1 MEALRAEGILTEEGV
16 RNFRVEQGVLECVP
30 CASGQEARQLLF
42 ACGGLWEP
50 PSGTVEVFGRQLYR
64 MDGQERAVFRR
75 RNIGVVDAENN
86 LIPGLNLYE
95 NVILSSDWT
104 ETTRSGSAEKLQHR
118 QGWRRMG
125 QKSGLPF
132 PGKGPDRG
140 HHPLRAGGKFPD
152 PHEDRPGNARRADA
166 GSDGFLHRIQ
176 EQRGLTQWYF
186 PRRTTGTLT
195 GGRNEIGK

>member
-95 NVILSSDWT
+95 NVILSSELDG
-104 ETTRSGSAEKLQHR
+104 RQPDLAQAEKLAAQA
-118 QGWRRMG
+118 
-125 QKSGLPF
+125 GLAGEWDKKADCLS
-132 PGKGPDRG
+132 PGKGQIAAIIRSV
-140 HHPLRAGGKFPD
+140 L
-152 PHEDRPGNARRADA
+152 A
-166 GSDGFLHRIQ
+166 GSSLILMRIDLETPEEQTRGVMEFLHRIH
-176 EQRGLTQWYF
+176 EQRGLTAVVF
-186 PRRTTGTLT
+186 SAKNGLEP
-195 GGRNEIGK
+195 

>member
-95 NVILSSDWT
+95 NVILSSELDG
-104 ETTRSGSAEKLQHR
+104 RQPDLAQAEKLAAQA
-118 QGWRRMG
+118 
-125 QKSGLPF
+125 GLAGEWDKKADCLSL
-132 PGKGPDRG
+132 GKGQIAAIIRSV
-140 HHPLRAGGKFPD
+140 L
-152 PHEDRPGNARRADA
+152 A
-166 GSDGFLHRIQ
+166 GSSLILMRIDLETPEEQTRGVMEFLHRIQ
-176 EQRGLTQWYF
+176 EQRGLTAVVF
-186 PRRTTGTLT
+186 SAKNGLEP
-195 GGRNEIGK
+195 

>member
-42 ACGGLWEP
+42 ACGSLWEP

-95 NVILSSDWT
+95 NVILSSELDG
-104 ETTRSGSAEKLQHR
+104 RQPDLAQAEKLAAQA
-118 QGWRRMG
+118 
-125 QKSGLPF
+125 GLAGEWDKKADCLSL
-132 PGKGPDRG
+132 GKGQIAAIIRSV
-140 HHPLRAGGKFPD
+140 L
-152 PHEDRPGNARRADA
+152 A
-166 GSDGFLHRIQ
+166 GSSLILMRIDLETPEEQTRGVMEFLHRIQ
-176 EQRGLTQWYF
+176 EQRGLTAVVF
-186 PRRTTGTLT
+186 SAKNGLEP
-195 GGRNEIGK
+195 

>member
-86 LIPGLNLYE
+86 LIP
-95 NVILSSDWT
+95 D
-104 ETTRSGSAEKLQHR
+104 
-118 QGWRRMG
+118 
-125 QKSGLPF
+125 
-132 PGKGPDRG
+132 
-140 HHPLRAGGKFPD
+140 
-152 PHEDRPGNARRADA
+152 
-166 GSDGFLHRIQ
+166 
-176 EQRGLTQWYF
+176 
-186 PRRTTGTLT
+186 
-195 GGRNEIGK
+195 